1 MECPVC
7 YESKT
12 LCTFTCGHSFCHT
25 CTKSWYNQGSSSC
38 PMCRKSLCFKGFTKL
53 KKKWFRE
60 KQEQV
65 YLDLITQMTNELR
78 EEYLDVML
86 MCITVVQN
94 RFEYVMSKY
103 PEISCEELSFVLR
116 VTWIDVDVLMN
127 DTSSV
132 IYEPKTFMRYIFVNG
147 TEYGVKNL
155 SHSYHMMN
163 IMSKDGK
170 LNASHAA
177 NRCKL

>member
-1 MECPVC
+1 
-7 YESKT
+7 
-12 LCTFTCGHSFCHT
+12 
-25 CTKSWYNQGSSSC
+25 
-38 PMCRKSLCFKGFTKL
+38 MCRKSLCFKGFTKL

-65 YLDLITQMTNELR
+65 YLDLITQMTDELR

-127 DTSSV
+127 DTSSI